1 MVKSGAVRLMS
12 CKGLSLA
19 GRRTA
24 TTRRA
29 RTPQANTA
37 AAHRSGP
44 LRRVVVRP
52 VSIGPSCLTLMSV
65 STAAPPSLSLRE
77 GKGWRGHPGRSHL
90 QCDPGVRCQWN
101 HARVALVQTA
111 IDVGAQVMGGIGPRR
126 GDARPAERLP
136 PDSEELP
143 EGERGPPGRL
153 NVDQAIGRVSVQPEH
168 A

>member
-19 GRRTA
+19 GRMTA

-44 LRRVVVRP
+44 WRRVWVRA
-52 VSIGPSCLTLMSV
+52 VSIGPSCLTLMLV

-77 GKGWRGHPGRSHL
+77 GKGWRGHPGRSDL
-90 QCDPGVRCQWN
+90 QCDPGVWCQWN
-101 HARVALVQTA
+101 RARVAPVQTA
-111 IDVGAQVMGGIGPRR
+111 IAVGAQAVGGISLRR
-126 GDARPAERLP
+126 GDARPAERL
-136 PDSEELP
+136 
-143 EGERGPPGRL
+143 
-153 NVDQAIGRVSVQPEH
+153 
-168 A
+168 